1 MKQQDVSHALLRN
14 AGPLGHEGRAASGDH
29 AVLKLWLRLL
39 ATTTEIE
46 NEVRRRLREQFGISL
61 ARFDYLS
68 QLYRV
73 PGGMKMRELSRFLM
87 VTGGNVTGLTDELE
101 REGFVVREDSPT
113 DRRAW
118 IVRLTDKGRDFF
130 PAYVALKGWAD
141 RWMTGPEGPLVV
153 LQEAETGREVTAPPL
168 LGGDGAPLTPEAVRV
183 LPGPG
188 ASAGMRARFAPSGS
202 DPLAAREAEDA

>member
-1 MKQQDVSHALLRN
+1 MKQQDVAHALLRN
-14 AGPLGHEGRAASGDH
+14 AGPLGHEGRAASSDH

-39 ATTTEIE
+39 ATTTQIE

-101 REGFVVREDSPT
+101 RDGFVVREESPT

-118 IVRLTDKGRDFF
+118 IVRLTDKGRASFEAMAEEHERWIRELFSGLD
-130 PAYVALKGWAD
+130 AD
-141 RWMTGPEGPLVV
+141 TVRGLHRQLGTL
-153 LQEAETGREVTAPPL
+153 REH
-168 LGGDGAPLTPEAVRV
+168 LGDALTP
-183 LPGPG
+183 
-188 ASAGMRARFAPSGS
+188 
-202 DPLAAREAEDA
+202 AEGDTTA